1 MTGCVERL
9 VQVIAFTRTIA
20 DTVVNGLVI
29 ERVVVAWASLIRV
42 VLQLRLGRIVINIAV
57 SAATSV
63 ITSAVVTKITCV
75 ANANTLIPSAA
86 PAAIT
91 VVREVSTVVVCAIV
105 VATMTAVAVV
115 GHTAVHGTARI
126 GHDHAIMAAVEA
138 VHTFRNG
145 RILSIVT
152 REYFFPRNITQAGP
166 VGSRFCQ
173 RTWIRSRR
181 VCTVRAT

>member
-1 MTGCVERL
+1 MAAVEAVHTFRNNRILSIVRRDSTAHHL
-9 VQVIAFTRTIA
+9 VDARP
-20 DTVVNGLVI
+20 
-29 ERVVVAWASLIRV
+29 SLIRV
-42 VLQLRLGRIVINIAV
+42 VLQLRNAVVAV